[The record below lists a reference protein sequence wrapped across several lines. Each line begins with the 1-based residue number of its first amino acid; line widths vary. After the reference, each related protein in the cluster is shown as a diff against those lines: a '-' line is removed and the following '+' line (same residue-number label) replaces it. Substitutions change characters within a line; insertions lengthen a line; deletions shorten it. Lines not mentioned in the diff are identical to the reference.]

1 MVAKNL
7 SLLQKT
13 PYIDALQN
21 AALGAVL
28 RSEVPL
34 IHKLLRY
41 TPIKRAQE
49 ISKADDVVYEHG
61 SLALK
66 HMRGENGS
74 TLNVFGQMLEASD
87 NSEKTLL
94 TSDDVREEAKNFI
107 IAGSDTTAVT
117 LTYLVW
123 AVLKDS
129 NLQNLLEEEVAQL
142 SDDLDLAE
150 LEAAPILNSV
160 INETFRLYSAA
171 PSSLPRNVPSHGMQ
185 VGGYHIP
192 GGVDVSTQAYTTHR
206 DPSVWSDPLQYVH

>member
-1 MVAKNL
+1 M
-7 SLLQKT
+7 QKT

-21 AALGAVL
+21 AALGAVF

-34 IHKLLRY
+34 LHKMLRY
-41 TPIKRAQE
+41 MPIKRAQQ
-49 ISKADDVVYEHG
+49 ISRADDVVYEYG

-74 TLNVFGQMLEASD
+74 TINVFGQMLEACE

-94 TSDDVREEAKNFI
+94 TNNDVREEAKNFI

-123 AVLKDS
+123 AVLKDPS
-129 NLQNLLEEEVAQL
+129 LQHILEEEVAQL
-142 SDDLDLAE
+142 SDDADLAE

-171 PSSLPRNVPSHGMQ
+171 PSSLPRTVPTQGMQ
-185 VGGYHIP
+185 VGGYYIP

-206 DPSVWSDPLQYVH
+206 DPSVWSNPLQ